1 MIISEFEATLFL
13 PPLHRGMFNKKKT
26 VDNIFSIRKRGK

>member
-13 PPLHRGMFNKKKT
+13 PPLHRGMFNKKT
-26 VDNIFSIRKRGK
+26 VDNIFSVRKRGK